1 MKTFNKRGGN
11 FDRSGGNDRGDRRG
25 GFSPRP
31 SFGGDRG
38 GDRGGRPSFGHSG
51 KRPSFGGDRGPA
63 RRVEMHAATCAQ
75 CTSACEVPFRP
86 FPGQE
91 VLCNNC
97 FSKDGVNAPSKSF
110 SRNNAPRPNPVVAEV
125 PQVLK
130 LELNQIHS
138 KIDKILSIV
147 QKMVAENTPI
157 SEEIEEIVEEVKETK
172 KSFTPKL
179 FRKKN

>member
-11 FDRSGGNDRGDRRG
+11 FDRSGGNDRKG
-25 GFSPRP
+25 GFSSRS

-38 GDRGGRPSFGHSG
+38 GDRFGSRPSFGHQG
-51 KRPSFGGDRGPA
+51 KKPAFGARGGDRRA
-63 RRVEMHAATCAQ
+63 EMHAAVCAQ
-75 CTSACEVPFRP
+75 CTAACEVPFRP

-110 SRNNAPRPNPVVAEV
+110 SRNNAPRQTPVPAEV
-125 PQVLK
+125 PQLVK

-147 QKMVAENTPI
+147 QKMVAEQSPAT
-157 SEEIEEIVEEVKETK
+157 EEIEELVEEAKEIK

-179 FRKKN
+179 FRKKK

>member
-11 FDRSGGNDRGDRRG
+11 FDRSGGNDRRG
-25 GFSPRP
+25 GFSSRP
-31 SFGGDRG
+31 SFG
-38 GDRGGRPSFGHSG
+38 GDRGGRPSFGHQG
-51 KRPSFGGDRGPA
+51 KKPSFGARGNDRRA
-63 RRVEMHAATCAQ
+63 EMHAAVCAQ

-97 FSKDGVNAPSKSF
+97 FSKDGINAPSKSF
-110 SRNNAPRPNPVVAEV
+110 SRNNAPRPNPTVAEV

-147 QKMVAENTPI
+147 QKMVAEQTPV
-157 SEEIEEIVEEVKETK
+157 SEEIEEIIEEVKETK

-179 FRKKN
+179 FRKKK